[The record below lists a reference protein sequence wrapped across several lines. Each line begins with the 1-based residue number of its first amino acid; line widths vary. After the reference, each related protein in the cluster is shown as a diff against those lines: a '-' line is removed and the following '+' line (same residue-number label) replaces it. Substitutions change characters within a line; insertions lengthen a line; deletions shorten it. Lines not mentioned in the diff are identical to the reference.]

1 MLTDLSQNAL
11 SSRRQYFAKYGTN
24 RLLIVCEMLINVQ
37 KSRSEMLNK
46 MKSDPESTRG
56 SGSPPKVNHFKRVIP
71 CPCLLTLVDVR
82 FAFGQLSCLQ
92 NDRQNDHITSAPAL
106 RNGDLLFVCSFVCLP
121 QRVHNCCWTVLVACA
136 IPSAIRAALSLLR
149 TAKCI

>member
-46 MKSDPESTRG
+46 MKSDPDHHQKLITSRG
-56 SGSPPKVNHFKRVIP
+56 SF
-71 CPCLLTLVDVR
+71 LV
-82 FAFGQLSCLQ
+82 
-92 NDRQNDHITSAPAL
+92 H
-106 RNGDLLFVCSFVCLP
+106 VC
-121 QRVHNCCWTVLVACA
+121 
-136 IPSAIRAALSLLR
+136 
-149 TAKCI
+149 